1 MPVEIRM
8 PSLGQT
14 TAELRIVSWLKAEG
28 DPVQRGEPLLAVET
42 DKSTLE
48 VEAFTSGTLLKIVR
62 GADEVV
68 EAGSLLAYIGAPGE
82 AIPDAASGFSHRR
95 DAEEGHT
102 ENAEEGSPEI
112 FLGALCGP
120 PPRLCGETFVV
131 SPSDSAPPPRVLASP
146 VARQLARE
154 RGIDLAQV
162 RGSGPEGRIEKEDVL
177 AFCAR
182 RGER

>member
-1 MPVEIRM
+1 MAEQIRM

-28 DPVQRGEPLLAVET
+28 DLVQRGEPLLAVET

-62 GADEVV
+62 GADEIV
-68 EAGSLLAYIGAPGE
+68 EAGELLAYIGAPGE
-82 AIPDAASGFSHRR
+82 AIPEAPAAQRSALGARLSEGQGTVPSLSGR
-95 DAEEGHT
+95 AP
-102 ENAEEGSPEI
+102 SPEHGPAGRLSREI
-112 FLGALCGP
+112 ERRALPSGA
-120 PPRLCGETFVV
+120 R
-131 SPSDSAPPPRVLASP
+131 ALASP

-177 AFCAR
+177 AFEAV
-182 RGER
+182 RGEL

>member
-1 MPVEIRM
+1 MPEEIRM

-28 DPVQRGEPLLAVET
+28 DPVRRGEPLLEVET
-42 DKSTLE
+42 DKATLE
-48 VEAFTSGTLLKIVR
+48 VEAFTSGTLLRIVR

-82 AIPDAASGFSHRR
+82 AIPEAADAAAPGARLQEPGPVAAGRSATIGPSAWSLAPGAPSG
-95 DAEEGHT
+95 A
-102 ENAEEGSPEI
+102 
-112 FLGALCGP
+112 
-120 PPRLCGETFVV
+120 
-131 SPSDSAPPPRVLASP
+131 RVLATP

-154 RGIDLAQV
+154 RGIDITQV
-162 RGSGPEGRIEKEDVL
+162 RGSGPEGRVEKEDVL

-182 RGER
+182 REEP

>member
-1 MPVEIRM
+1 MAEQIRM

-62 GADEVV
+62 DADEIV
-68 EAGSLLAYIGAPGE
+68 EAGELLAYIGAPGE
-82 AIPDAASGFSHRR
+82 AIPEAPAALR
-95 DAEEGHT
+95 
-102 ENAEEGSPEI
+102 
-112 FLGALCGP
+112 
-120 PPRLCGETFVV
+120 
-131 SPSDSAPPPRVLASP
+131 SAPGARLSAGQETVPSLSGQAPSAKREALPSGARVLASP

-177 AFCAR
+177 AFEAA
-182 RGER
+182 RGEP

>member
-1 MPVEIRM
+1 MAEQIRM

-62 GADEVV
+62 GADEIV
-68 EAGSLLAYIGAPGE
+68 EAGELLAYIGAPGE
-82 AIPDAASGFSHRR
+82 AIPEAPAAQRS
-95 DAEEGHT
+95 A
-102 ENAEEGSPEI
+102 
-112 FLGALCGP
+112 LGARRSAGQ
-120 PPRLCGETFVV
+120 ETV
-131 SPSDSAPPPRVLASP
+131 PSLSGQAPSAKRQAHPSGARVLASP

-177 AFCAR
+177 AFEAVR
-182 RGER
+182 REP